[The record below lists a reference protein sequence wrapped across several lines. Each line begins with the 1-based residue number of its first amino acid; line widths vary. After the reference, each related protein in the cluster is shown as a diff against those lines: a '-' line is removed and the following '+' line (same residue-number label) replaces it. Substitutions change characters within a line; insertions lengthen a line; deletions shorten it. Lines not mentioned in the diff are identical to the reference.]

1 MSKYNRTIKMMEMLI
16 FKMEEEIKEVA
27 EAIKKEK
34 NEKIKASLEEENSET
49 LINIENVKD
58 VIKELNNR

>member
-1 MSKYNRTIKMMEMLI
+1 MMEMLI